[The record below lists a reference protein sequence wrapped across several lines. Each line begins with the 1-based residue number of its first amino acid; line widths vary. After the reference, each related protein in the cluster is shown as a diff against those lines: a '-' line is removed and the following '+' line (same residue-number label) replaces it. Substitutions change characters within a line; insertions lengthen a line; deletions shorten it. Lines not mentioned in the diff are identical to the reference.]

1 MTTENKQD
9 HFDFKEE
16 KFWLD
21 IGGYLLHGIPA
32 HDKKGHSA
40 EIRFR
45 VRPLQLDIIG
55 RIKEKLPE
63 GWYKNRASLV
73 RNLLAVGCKVTLA
86 YLKNRDDGNKYDHFD
101 KIDQLLKDMNR
112 IAKFDRL
119 DELKRD
125 IFTLQQNILAGGQQN
140 KAEIINLLDKLKEE
154 VNREQ
159 GSI

>member
-1 MTTENKQD
+1 MKLKKKQIS
-9 HFDFKEE
+9 FDFKEE

-21 IGGYLLHGIPA
+21 IGEYLLHGIPA
-32 HDKKGHSA
+32 HDKRGHSS

-55 RIKEKLPE
+55 NIKEKMPE

-73 RNLLAVGCKVTLA
+73 RNILAVGCKVTLE
-86 YLKNRDDGNKYDHFD
+86 YLKRHEEVAQADHFD

-112 IAKFDRL
+112 IAKYDRL

-125 IFTLQQNILAGGQQN
+125 IFTLQQNILQGDQKN
-140 KAEIINLLDKLKEE
+140 KAEIINLLDKLKDE
-154 VNREQ
+154 VIKEQ
-159 GSI
+159 SSV